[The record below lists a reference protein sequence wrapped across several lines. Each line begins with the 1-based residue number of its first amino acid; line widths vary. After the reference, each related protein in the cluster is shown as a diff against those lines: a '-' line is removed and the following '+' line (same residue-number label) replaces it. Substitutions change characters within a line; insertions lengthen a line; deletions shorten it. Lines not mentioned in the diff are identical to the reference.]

1 MMIRAY
7 DEDYVMSAQRILG
20 DMMDFA
26 VNTLE
31 YDGDTFFTMFLIS
44 GLAHQFGSGNPSY
57 VAGRTGCELARE
69 VLRESG
75 LKEPSVSD
83 EMYMD
88 KLPEYWSGWA
98 LAYYQWYTGRTF
110 ARIHKAVSIAMI
122 LDMYPRRHEADIMKF
137 VAIMD
142 EKLRDYYTETNL
154 KRLRTAMG
162 LSQRELALLSGVAQR
177 QIQLFEERRRDI
189 NKAQAFTIFKLGK
202 ALHCDCEDLLE
213 I

>member
-31 YDGDTFFTMFLIS
+31 YEGDAFFSMFIVS
-44 GLAHQFGSGNPSY
+44 GLALQFGKGNPSY

-75 LKEPSVSD
+75 LKDPDVPD
-83 EMYMD
+83 EMYLD
-88 KLPEYWSGWA
+88 KSPEYWSGWA
-98 LAYYQWYTGRTF
+98 LAYYQWYTGRSF
-110 ARIHKAVSIAMI
+110 ERIHKAVPVRMI
-122 LDMYPRRHEADIMKF
+122 LEMYRTLHEADLMKF
-137 VAIMD
+137 VAVMD
-142 EKLRDYYTETNL
+142 EKLQDYYVDTNL
-154 KRLRTAMG
+154 KRLRTGMG
-162 LSQRELALLSGVAQR
+162 LSQSELARLSGVAKR
-177 QIQLFEERRRDI
+177 QIQLLEERHRDI
-189 NKAQAFTIFKLGK
+189 NKAQAFTLFKLGK

-213 I
+213 F

>member
-7 DEDYVMSAQRILG
+7 DEDYVASAQRILG

-31 YDGDTFFTMFLIS
+31 YDGDTFFTMFVIS
-44 GLAHQFGSGNPSY
+44 GLAQQFGNGNPGY

-75 LKEPSVSD
+75 LKEPDVPD

-88 KLPEYWSGWA
+88 KSPEYWSGWA

-110 ARIHKAVSIAMI
+110 ARIHKAVPIARI
-122 LDMYPRRHEADIMKF
+122 IDMYPTLHEADIMKF
-137 VAIMD
+137 TAVMD
-142 EKLRDYYTETNL
+142 EKLWDYYTETNL
-154 KRLRTAMG
+154 KRLRTGMG
-162 LSQRELALLSGVAQR
+162 LSQRELAQLSGVAQR
-177 QIQLFEERRRDI
+177 QIQLFEEKHRDI
-189 NKAQAFTIFKLGK
+189 NKAQAFTLFKLGK
-202 ALHCDCEDLLE
+202 ALHCNCEDLLE